1 MRFLSLLLLA
11 TLTTA
16 TGCRPA
22 TPAVPGRLDRPAPC
36 TPQPSYLKVPARL
49 RVVGVFTTWSLSAQA
64 QWSRF
69 VKVSSRFPPAQVQFI
84 AVFIDPDQR
93 VVDEWVASERPS
105 FRVVHDP
112 HFGVCRRHVRE
123 VPVTLIFDDRDR
135 VLTFYS
141 GHVTSDTLAAQVR
154 DALRRVR

>member
-1 MRFLSLLLLA
+1 MRLLTILLTLYLSM
-11 TLTTA
+11 TP
-16 TGCRPA
+16 GCRPA
-22 TPAVPGRLDRPAPC
+22 SPAVPGRLDRPTPC
-36 TPQPSYLKVPARL
+36 TPQPAYLQVTARL
-49 RVVGVFTTWSLSAQA
+49 RVIGVFTTWSLSAQA

-69 VKVSSRFPPAQVQFI
+69 IKVSSRFQPAQVQFI

-112 HFGVCRRHVRE
+112 HFGVCHRHVRE

-141 GHVTSDTLAAQVR
+141 GHVTSDVLDAQVR
-154 DALRRVR
+154 DALRRLR

>member
-1 MRFLSLLLLA
+1 MRSWPLFLLA
-11 TLTTA
+11 CLTA
-16 TGCRPA
+16 IPGCRA
-22 TPAVPGRLDRPAPC
+22 GASGLHGRLDRPVPC
-36 TPQPSYLKVPARL
+36 TPQPSYLQVAARL

-69 VKVSSRFPPAQVQFI
+69 VKVSSRFAPAQVQFI

-93 VVDEWVASERPS
+93 VVDEWVASEKPP

-141 GHVTSDTLAAQVR
+141 GHVTSDTLDAQIR
-154 DALRRVR
+154 DAQKRLR

>member
-1 MRFLSLLLLA
+1 MRPLLLLLLA
-11 TLTTA
+11 LGPVA
-16 TGCRPA
+16 SGCRPSK
-22 TPAVPGRLDRPAPC
+22 PPFPGRLEKPVPC
-36 TPQPSYLKVPARL
+36 AAQPDYLRVGARL

-69 VKVSSRFPPAQVQFI
+69 QKVSPRFRAADVQFI
-84 AVFIDPDQR
+84 AVFTDPDQK
-93 VVDEWVASERPS
+93 VVDEWVAAERPP

-112 HFGVCRRHVRE
+112 HFGVCGRHARA
-123 VPVTLIFDDRDR
+123 VPVTLIFDARNR

-141 GHVTSDTLAAQVR
+141 GHVTSDLLDAQIR

>member
-1 MRFLSLLLLA
+1 MRHLPLILF
-11 TLTTA
+11 TCLTVV
-16 TGCRPA
+16 TGCRSG
-22 TPAVPGRLDRPAPC
+22 TPAIPGRLDRPTPC
-36 TPQPSYLKVPARL
+36 TPQPPYLQVAARL

-69 VKVSSRFPPAQVQFI
+69 VKVAPRFAPARVQFI

-93 VVDEWVASERPS
+93 VVDEWVASEKPS

-112 HFGVCRRHVRE
+112 RFGVCRRHVRE
-123 VPVTLIFDDRDR
+123 VPVTFIFDDRDR

-141 GHVTSDTLAAQVR
+141 GHVTSDTLDAQIR
-154 DALRRVR
+154 DALKRLR